1 MIQFLTVV
9 EDTTSFPQELWEYL
23 KEIFH
28 SVGGITFFARWI
40 IPVIAIIIVSRC
52 IRSMLSGQEV
62 PEVWAYLDVQ
72 GYGRM
77 PVSHWENTI
86 GRASSSDIVID
97 YPTVSRSHA
106 VLIRDENKRWTISDL
121 GSTGGVTL
129 NGNPVSGTAALP
141 AGSVLKF
148 ADVEAKFLVTRPK
161 DNKKNTNKTVARLLR
176 PVHTLILLSLFMLL
190 TVVEL
195 LSGGVVDRT
204 SVIVCFGGL
213 GALMWI
219 YYAVMRILVKTG
231 IEVEMLAFFLSTIGF
246 SVAASSAPKELYKQF
261 FAFLLGFGLFILIGW
276 FLRDLKRT
284 TSIKMYVMV
293 AAVGLLFF
301 NVVFGQVKNGARNW
315 IAVGGVS
322 LQPSEL
328 VKIAFV
334 FIGAGTLDMLLTKKN
349 LAYFIGFS
357 GVCIGAL
364 ALMGDFGTASIFF
377 VAFVVIAF
385 MRSGDFATI
394 ALICATVVFGIILVL
409 KFKPYVA
416 RRFEVWGHAWEHAYD
431 TGYQQTRTMS
441 AAASGGIA
449 GVGIGNGWL
458 RNVVAADTDLV
469 FGVVC
474 EEWGLL
480 IAVIAVLCICALAAF
495 TVRSAGNGR
504 SSFYVIAACAAVSMM
519 VFQTTLNTLGSVD
532 ILPLTGVTFPF
543 VSNGGS
549 SMLSSWGLLAYVKAA
564 DTRRNASFAA
574 ARENFQTRM
583 MSGQPIYNEQ
593 GQQISDMENMIG
605 RSEYDFTKLGQVAE
619 RIRAKLIDMG
629 ILKPVADIDFT
640 EKPEEGGI
648 GFVETVEAEPEKVE
662 EYIPRTK
669 AGAPKPK
676 TNTSQSA
683 AKPKPPSPQ
692 GTAKPK
698 TVSSQGA
705 ANSKTASTQATA
717 KPKAAS
723 SQSKAKPKATSSQSE
738 AKPKAA
744 ASQGAAK
751 PKKVNV
757 KPVAAPQN
765 EPAAHNEEE
774 ELQGADYRRSR
785 QRNRYID
792 SSESD
797 GGNDAYIGKKRRY

>member
-1 MIQFLTVV
+1 MLQFFTAV
-9 EDTTSFPQELWEYL
+9 EDTASFPQEIWNLL

-52 IRSMLSGQEV
+52 IRSMLSGQET
-62 PEVWAYLDVQ
+62 PEIWAYLDVQ

-97 YPTVSRSHA
+97 YPTISRSHA

-121 GSTGGVTL
+121 GSTGGVML

-148 ADVEAKFLVTRPK
+148 ADVEAKFLVTRPR
-161 DNKKNTNKTVARLLR
+161 DNKKNTNKKVDQLLR
-176 PVHTLILLSLFMLL
+176 PVHTLILLSIFMLL
-190 TVVEL
+190 TAIEL
-195 LSGGVVDRT
+195 LSGGTVDKT

-231 IEVEMLAFFLSTIGF
+231 VEVEMLAFFLSAIGF

-276 FLRDLKRT
+276 FLRDLKRA

-301 NVVFGQVKNGARNW
+301 NIVFGQVKNGARNW
-315 IAVGGVS
+315 ISVGGVS

-328 VKIAFV
+328 VKLAFV

-364 ALMGDFGTASIFF
+364 AIMGDFGTASIFF

-474 EEWGLL
+474 EEWGLM
-480 IAVIAVLCICALAAF
+480 IAIISVIAICALAAF
-495 TVRSAGNGR
+495 TVKSAGNGR

-583 MSGQPIYNEQ
+583 MSGQPIYNEA

-605 RSEYDFTKLGQVAE
+605 RSEYDFTKLGRVAE
-619 RIRAKLIDMG
+619 RIRVKLIDAG
-629 ILKPVADIDFT
+629 IINPVANIDFT

-648 GFVETVEAEPEKVE
+648 GFVETVEPEPEKAE
-662 EYIPRTK
+662 EYKPRTK
-669 AGAPKPK
+669 SASANPKSTASQGAVKSK
-676 TNTSQSA
+676 STASQGT
-683 AKPKPPSPQ
+683 AKPKSDTSQRTTKPKPTASQ

-698 TVSSQGA
+698 T
-705 ANSKTASTQATA
+705 TASKGTA
-717 KPKAAS
+717 AKAAPTQPS
-723 SQSKAKPKATSSQSE
+723 
-738 AKPKAA
+738 
-744 ASQGAAK
+744 
-751 PKKVNV
+751 KKVNV
-757 KPVAAPQN
+757 KPVTPPQN
-765 EPAAHNEEE
+765 EPVVPNEEE
-774 ELQGADYRRSR
+774 ELQGADYRRTR

-792 SSESD
+792 SSESESS
-797 GGNDAYIGKKRRY
+797 DAYIGKKRRY

>member
-1 MIQFLTVV
+1 MNDTV
-9 EDTTSFPQELWEYL
+9 SFWDELWNL
-23 KEIFH
+23 IQDIVQ

-40 IPVIAIIIVSRC
+40 IPVIALIVVWRC
-52 IRSMLSGQEV
+52 IRSMLSGQEA
-62 PEVWAYLDVQ
+62 PEVWAYLDVE
-72 GYGRM
+72 GFGRM

-121 GSTGGVTL
+121 GSTGGIKL
-129 NGNPVSGTAALP
+129 NGHSVSGTAALP
-141 AGSVLKF
+141 AGSKLSF
-148 ADVEAKFLVTRPK
+148 ADVEATFLVTRPRNNQK
-161 DNKKNTNKTVARLLR
+161 NQNLKVKKLLR
-176 PVHTLILLSLFMLL
+176 PVHTLLLLSVFILLTAIQLI
-190 TVVEL
+190 
-195 LSGGVVDRT
+195 SGGVVDKT

-213 GALMWI
+213 GFLMWA
-219 YYAVMRILVKTG
+219 YYAVMRVLVKTG

-246 SVAASSAPKELYKQF
+246 SIAASSAPKELYKQF
-261 FAFLLGFGLFILIGW
+261 FAFLLGFGMFILIGW

-284 TSIKMYVMV
+284 TSIKMYVMI

-315 IAVGGVS
+315 ISLGGVS

-394 ALICATVVFGIILVL
+394 ALICATVVFGIMLVL

-449 GVGIGNGWL
+449 GVGVGNGWL

-474 EEWGLL
+474 EEWGLV
-480 IAVIAVLCICALAAF
+480 IAVISVIAICALAAF
-495 TVRSAGNGR
+495 TVKSAGNAR
-504 SSFYVIAACAAVSMM
+504 SSFYVIGACAAVSMM

-549 SMLSSWGLLAYVKAA
+549 SMLSSWGLLAFVKAA

-583 MSGQPIYNEQ
+583 MSGQPIYDEK
-593 GQQISDMENMIG
+593 GRQISDMENMIG
-605 RSEYDFTKLGQVAE
+605 RSEYDFTKLGRVAE
-619 RIRAKLIDMG
+619 RVRAKLIDMG
-629 ILKPVADIDFT
+629 ILKPVANVDFT
-640 EKPEEGGI
+640 EQPEEGGV
-648 GFVETVEAEPEKVE
+648 GFVETADPDAKSQD
-662 EYIPRTK
+662 EYVPKTK
-669 AGAPKPK
+669 ATPKTDHLNPPRPPQASASPKPTAPTK
-676 TNTSQSA
+676 SASA
-683 AKPKPPSPQ
+683 ASVAPAEQ
-692 GTAKPK
+692 TVAKP
-698 TVSSQGA
+698 A
-705 ANSKTASTQATA
+705 ALV
-717 KPKAAS
+717 P
-723 SQSKAKPKATSSQSE
+723 P
-738 AKPKAA
+738 A
-744 ASQGAAK
+744 ASQ
-751 PKKVNV
+751 PPVNSPD
-757 KPVAAPQN
+757 K
-765 EPAAHNEEE
+765 E

-785 QRNRYID
+785 PRNRYID
-792 SSESD
+792 PDETE
-797 GGNDAYIGKKRRY
+797 GGEAYIGKKRRY

>member
-1 MIQFLTVV
+1 MINFFIAVQ
-9 EDTTSFPQELWEYL
+9 DSTSFREEIWSFL
-23 KEIFH
+23 KDIFQ

-40 IPVIAIIIVSRC
+40 IPIIAIIIVWRC
-52 IRSMLSGQEV
+52 IRSMLSGQEA
-62 PEVWAYLDVQ
+62 PEIWAYLDVK

-97 YPTVSRSHA
+97 YPTISRSHA

-129 NGNPVSGTAALP
+129 NGNPVVGTAALS
-141 AGSVLKF
+141 AGSLLRF
-148 ADVEAKFLVTRPK
+148 ADIEARFLVTRPK
-161 DNKKNTNKTVARLLR
+161 DTKRNTNQKVAQLLR
-176 PVHTLILLSLFMLL
+176 PVHTLILLSVFIFL
-190 TVVEL
+190 TAIEL
-195 LSGGVVDRT
+195 ISGGVVDKT

-213 GALMWI
+213 CAIMWS

-231 IEVEMLAFFLSTIGF
+231 VEVEMLAFFLSTIGF
-246 SVAASSAPKELYKQF
+246 SIAASSNPNELYKQF
-261 FAFLLGFGLFILIGW
+261 FAFILGFGLFILIGW
-276 FLRDLKRT
+276 FLRDLKRA
-284 TSIKMYVMV
+284 TSVKMYVMIF
-293 AAVGLLFF
+293 AVGLLFF
-301 NVVFGQVKNGARNW
+301 NLVFGQVKNGARNW
-315 IAVGGVS
+315 ISIGGVS

-416 RRFEVWGHAWEHAYD
+416 RRFEVWGHAWEYAYD

-449 GVGIGNGWL
+449 GVGVGNGWL

-469 FGVVC
+469 FGVCC
-474 EEWGLL
+474 EEWGLIIAL
-480 IAVIAVLCICALAAF
+480 ICVIAICSLAAF
-495 TVRSAGNGR
+495 TVKSAGNGR

-583 MSGQPIYNEQ
+583 MSGQPVYNED
-593 GQQISDMENMIG
+593 GKQISEIENKIG
-605 RSEYDFTKLGQVAE
+605 RSEYDFTKLGKIAE
-619 RIRAKLIDMG
+619 RIRLKLIDVG
-629 ILKPVADIDFT
+629 IIKPVADIDFT
-640 EKPEEGGI
+640 EKNEEGGV
-648 GFVETVEAEPEKVE
+648 GFVDASEPESEMIK
-662 EYIPRTK
+662 EYV
-669 AGAPKPK
+669 PKPK
-676 TNTSQSA
+676 IASSKPKEISSDVRSNQEPLSQNTA
-683 AKPKPPSPQ
+683 AKPKT
-692 GTAKPK
+692 GYL
-698 TVSSQGA
+698 
-705 ANSKTASTQATA
+705 
-717 KPKAAS
+717 
-723 SQSKAKPKATSSQSE
+723 SE
-738 AKPKAA
+738 VKN
-744 ASQGAAK
+744 
-751 PKKVNV
+751 VNV
-757 KPVAAPQN
+757 KAHVDTNTPVQSQPGVGN
-765 EPAAHNEEE
+765 DEKP
-774 ELQGADYRRSR
+774 QGADYRRTR
-785 QRNRYID
+785 KRNRYIESSD
-792 SSESD
+792 SKGD
-797 GGNDAYIGKKRRY
+797 DTYIGKKHRY

>member
-1 MIQFLTVV
+1 MINIFVAL
-9 EDTTSFPQELWEYL
+9 EDTTSFTEQIWDFL
-23 KEIFH
+23 KDIFQ
-28 SVGGITFFARWI
+28 SMGGITFFARWI
-40 IPVIAIIIVSRC
+40 IPIIAIVIVWRC
-52 IRSMLSGQEV
+52 VRSMLSGQES
-62 PEVWAYLDVQ
+62 PEIWAYLDVK
-72 GYGRM
+72 GHGRM

-86 GRASSSDIVID
+86 GRSPSSDIVID
-97 YPTVSRSHA
+97 YPTISRSHA

-129 NGNPVSGTAALP
+129 NGNPVSGTSALP

-148 ADVEAKFLVTRPK
+148 ADVEARFLVTRPK
-161 DNKKNTNKTVARLLR
+161 DNKRNANQKVARLLR
-176 PVHTLILLSLFMLL
+176 PVHTLILLSVFILL

-195 LSGGVVDRT
+195 LSGGVVDKT

-213 GALMWI
+213 GVLMWA

-231 IEVEMLAFFLSTIGF
+231 VEVEMLAFFLSTIGF
-246 SVAASSAPKELYKQF
+246 SVAASPTPNELYKQF
-261 FAFLLGFGLFILIGW
+261 FAFILGFGLFVLIGW

-284 TSIKMYVMV
+284 TSIKMYVMI

-301 NVVFGQVKNGARNW
+301 NLVFGQVRNGARNW
-315 IAVGGVS
+315 ISVGGVS
-322 LQPSEL
+322 VQPSEL

-394 ALICATVVFGIILVL
+394 ALICATVVFGVILVL

-469 FGVVC
+469 FGVCC
-474 EEWGLL
+474 EEWGLI
-480 IAVIAVLCICALAAF
+480 IAVISVIAICALAAF
-495 TVRSAGNGR
+495 TVKSAGNGR

-519 VFQTTLNTLGSVD
+519 VFQTILNTLGSVD

-583 MSGQPIYNEQ
+583 MSGQPVYNES
-593 GQQISDMENMIG
+593 GQQVSQMENMIG
-605 RSEYDFTKLGQVAE
+605 RSEYDFTKLGEIAE
-619 RIRAKLIDMG
+619 RIRVKLIDAG
-629 ILKPVADIDFT
+629 IINPVADIDFT
-640 EKPEEGGI
+640 EKSDEGGT
-648 GFVETVEAEPEKVE
+648 GFVEASESEQKNED
-662 EYIPRTK
+662 EYIPKTK
-669 AGAPKPK
+669 STAQIPKK
-676 TNTSQSA
+676 TSAKDMTKPNTSSA
-683 AKPKPPSPQ
+683 QNSSKSKNGSQNGTEKTSTKKMPMTSDTSVQDSAETPKSGKPN
-692 GTAKPK
+692 GT
-698 TVSSQGA
+698 
-705 ANSKTASTQATA
+705 
-717 KPKAAS
+717 
-723 SQSKAKPKATSSQSE
+723 
-738 AKPKAA
+738 
-744 ASQGAAK
+744 
-751 PKKVNV
+751 
-757 KPVAAPQN
+757 
-765 EPAAHNEEE
+765 
-774 ELQGADYRRSR
+774 DYRRAR
-785 QRNRYID
+785 RHNRYID
-792 SSESD
+792 STDSGD
-797 GGNDAYIGKKRRY
+797 GDTYIGKKRRY